1 MVIEDLKEREEEG
14 GGELRIV
21 EERQKGQLICP
32 TAEMDTRMLGCRLL
46 PFSFSEDDSC
56 RFIFISLLLGLLLL
70 QVRKVGPIYE
80 AS

>member
-46 PFSFSEDDSC
+46 PLFFFSEDDSC
-56 RFIFISLLLGLLLL
+56 RFIFISLLLELLLL
-70 QVRKVGPIYE
+70 QVRKVGPI
-80 AS
+80 